1 MPLEDSWMFASDL
14 QPEKTPGTI
23 KEQLAAISPSLE
35 QLNRKKESRV
45 KEFADVL
52 LQIQTLRGEIAG
64 NLQVG
69 DHLETPH
76 INEDDL
82 SVKKLN
88 EFLSELQALQKEK
101 VVTIFIVSFAM
112 FNLSTVLF
120 CLFANSANIAREP

>member
-1 MPLEDSWMFASDL
+1 MPLEDSWLFASDL
-14 QPEKTPGTI
+14 QPDKTTGTI

-35 QLNRKKESRV
+35 QLYRKKESRV

-52 LQIQTLRGEIAG
+52 LQIQTLRGEISG

-88 EFLSELQALQKEK
+88 KFLSELQALQKEK
-101 VVTIFIVSFAM
+101 VVTIS
-112 FNLSTVLF
+112 
-120 CLFANSANIAREP
+120 